1 MRKLSYAGAIVE
13 ALRTSLSEDPTF
25 SLVGSY
31 VLGLG
36 PKRVLMDSIRAEF
49 PDRIFDPPT
58 SEAAIVS
65 IGAGAAMA
73 GARPFVDIGTA
84 SFSYVGWSPLVNEA
98 AVARY
103 MSGGSLRVPVV
114 YHVLHGL
121 RGGGAPVRRYLPE
134 LLDDVVVDRVL
145 GRDESFE
152 VERIGVQAAGSQRM
166 SWSSS
171 GATKS
176 SRPAA
181 SASTAARS
189 PGPPPSAREGAG
201 RSPAS

>member
-1 MRKLSYAGAIVE
+1 MRKMSYAGAIVE

-36 PKRVLMDSIRAEF
+36 PKRVLMDSIRTEF
-49 PDRIFDPPT
+49 PDRFYDPPT

-73 GARPFVDIGTA
+73 GVRPFVDIGTA
-84 SFSYVGWSPLVNEA
+84 SFSYVGGSPLVNEA

-114 YHVLHGL
+114 YHMLHGL
-121 RGGGAPVRRYLPE
+121 RGGGAGQQRKST
-134 LLDDVVVDRVL
+134 
-145 GRDESFE
+145 GNA
-152 VERIGVQAAGSQRM
+152 VERA
-166 SWSSS
+166 
-171 GATKS
+171 
-176 SRPAA
+176 
-181 SASTAARS
+181 
-189 PGPPPSAREGAG
+189 GAG
-201 RSPAS
+201 DRTSFQPI